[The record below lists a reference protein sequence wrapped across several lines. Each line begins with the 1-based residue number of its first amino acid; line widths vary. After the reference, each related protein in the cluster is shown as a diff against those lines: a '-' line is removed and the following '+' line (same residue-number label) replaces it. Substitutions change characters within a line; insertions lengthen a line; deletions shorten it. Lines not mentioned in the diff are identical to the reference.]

1 MFSTERLLKAQQ
13 KDDKRKNQKASPIQ
27 ALTTGNTKME
37 KKKNFLR
44 PPWTRIDEGRQKELD
59 PNFLFLFQL
68 FSDECFV
75 KQRKNLL
82 LLL

>member
-1 MFSTERLLKAQQ
+1 
-13 KDDKRKNQKASPIQ
+13 
-27 ALTTGNTKME
+27 ME
-37 KKKNFLR
+37 KNFWR

-75 KQRKNLL
+75 EATEKFVVAFVSSTNLSQL
-82 LLL
+82 ICD